1 MLSSL
6 LNCSTLSLS
15 HTSFISKNP
24 KTLTSQLLHRPGG
37 VSGGGSSTCIVHAVE
52 KDSQQFE
59 IDPDEAK
66 AALQQLDKQLQT
78 LSRKQTKTPKI
89 KGKFLSAQLC
99 YFLYSSFFDYAFY
112 SDSNY

>member
-99 YFLYSSFFDYAFY
+99 YFLYSSFFDYAF
-112 SDSNY
+112 